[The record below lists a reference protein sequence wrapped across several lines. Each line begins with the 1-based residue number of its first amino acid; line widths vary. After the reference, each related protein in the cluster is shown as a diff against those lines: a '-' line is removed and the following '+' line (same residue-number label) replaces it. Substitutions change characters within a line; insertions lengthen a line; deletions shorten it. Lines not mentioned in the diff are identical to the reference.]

1 MKTLAQPASTE
12 PTEETLRAAD
22 RMQLKAGSSG
32 DPEAMAA
39 IQHPDYLGNA
49 PNNRVVDAE
58 AVRSLMASG
67 AIASDSFDR
76 AIERIAITEN
86 VGVVMGRETIV
97 ATSGSISAKMFSG
110 GPLDRRFTNIYIW
123 SGARWRLLARHANVI
138 HSGLA

>member
-1 MKTLAQPASTE
+1 MRTLAE
-12 PTEETLRAAD
+12 PTEETLCAAD

-32 DPEAMAA
+32 DPDTMVA
-39 IQHPDYLGNA
+39 IQHPSYLGNA

-58 AVRSLMASG
+58 AARSLIASG

-76 AIERIAITEN
+76 TIERIAITEN

-97 ATSGSISAKMFSG
+97 ATSGSISAKMSSE

-123 SGARWRLLARHANVI
+123 SDARWRVLARHANVV
-138 HSGLA
+138 HSSLA